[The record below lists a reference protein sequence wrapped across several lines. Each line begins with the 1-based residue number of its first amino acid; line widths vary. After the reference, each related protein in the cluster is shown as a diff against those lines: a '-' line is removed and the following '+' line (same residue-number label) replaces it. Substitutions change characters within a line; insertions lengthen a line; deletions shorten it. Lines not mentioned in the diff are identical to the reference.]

1 MVLKLIPSYF
11 GELLSFSYFCNN
23 YQQDITM
30 KKFFLT
36 LFIMVVSL
44 TLTAQD
50 YYEPF
55 LVDGKVW
62 YYETTRQLNQHVIG
76 KYYIDGDTLI
86 AGKNCKKLMFE
97 LPGTDPYLGGALYEE
112 ERRVWM
118 FYPISP
124 GKEPALHLL
133 YDFSCKEGDVMKV
146 DLVTYG
152 EIVLKVDKIETV
164 YTFTRPRRLFTLIDV
179 SENNR
184 HSGPAYWLEG
194 VGSRRDMF
202 SLWPPGG
209 VFVSCEIDGNQV
221 ADQSSF
227 GPAALMTDIQDISPD
242 TSASNTIHDLQGRRL
257 NGVPQKGIYIQ
268 NGRKYVR

>member
-1 MVLKLIPSYF
+1 
-11 GELLSFSYFCNN
+11 
-23 YQQDITM
+23 
-30 KKFFLT
+30 
-36 LFIMVVSL
+36 
-44 TLTAQD
+44 
-50 YYEPF
+50 
-55 LVDGKVW
+55 
-62 YYETTRQLNQHVIG
+62 
-76 KYYIDGDTLI
+76 
-86 AGKNCKKLMFE
+86 MFE
-97 LPGTDPYLGGALYEE
+97 WPGTDPYLGGALYEE
-112 ERRVWM
+112 EWRVWM

-152 EIVLKVDKIETV
+152 EMVLKVDKIETV

-209 VFVSCEIDGNQV
+209 VFVSCEIDGNQI

-227 GPAALMTDIQDISPD
+227 GPAALMTEIQNISPD
-242 TSASNTIHDLQGRRL
+242 TSASNTIHDLQGRL
-257 NGVPQKGIYIQ
+257 LKGTPQKGIYIK
-268 NGRKYVR
+268 NGRKMVK